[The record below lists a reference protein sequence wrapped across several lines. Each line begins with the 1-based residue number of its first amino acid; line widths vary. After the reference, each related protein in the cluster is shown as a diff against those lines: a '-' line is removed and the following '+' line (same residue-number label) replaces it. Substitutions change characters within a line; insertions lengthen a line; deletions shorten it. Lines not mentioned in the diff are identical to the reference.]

1 MGDELNLTILRKT
14 EEAGSQGVDRR
25 EFLRRTGIAMTGL
38 TAMVA
43 LLDGCPGSDNNSD
56 QNLLLVAVL
65 QARIDLGNLHKQ
77 AFAARNPNKAILLG
91 WMNALN
97 LILAGVWFLL
107 LQASQA
113 DLGESVHPA
122 MNPFLGGLGGSILFA
137 GAVPVYTLALLIAAT
152 GTTEDLLGSLPFR
165 AIRGMWIFMAL
176 LALML
181 PTLGNTAL
189 LGLAKKAMAADSD
202 DVAGRIFDA
211 FLGNWATG
219 IGKPAVFI
227 AAALVL
233 YSIMGT
239 HLNGQADLM
248 LGPQLGSLLMLMLLL
263 AFLLTSP

>member
-1 MGDELNLTILRKT
+1 MGDKLDLMMLGKT
-14 EEAGSQGVDRR
+14 EEAGRRGVDRR

-43 LLDGCPGSDNNSD
+43 LLGGCEGSDNDSD
-56 QNLLLVAVL
+56 QNLLLIAVL
-65 QARIDLGNLHKQ
+65 KARIDLENLHNK

-97 LILAGVWFLL
+97 LILAGIWVLL

-113 DLGESVHPA
+113 DLGESIHPA

-137 GAVPVYTLALLIAAT
+137 GAVPVYTLALLAAAT

-181 PTLGNTAL
+181 PTLGNAAL
-189 LGLAKKAMAADSD
+189 LGLAQNAKAADSD
-202 DVAGRIFDA
+202 DLAGQIFDA
-211 FLGNWATG
+211 FLGNSASG
-219 IGKPAVFI
+219 IGNPAVFI

-233 YSIMGT
+233 YGIMGT
-239 HLNGQADLM
+239 HLNGQAALM
-248 LGPQLGSLLMLMLLL
+248 LGPKLGSLLMLMLLL
-263 AFLLTSP
+263 SFLLTSP